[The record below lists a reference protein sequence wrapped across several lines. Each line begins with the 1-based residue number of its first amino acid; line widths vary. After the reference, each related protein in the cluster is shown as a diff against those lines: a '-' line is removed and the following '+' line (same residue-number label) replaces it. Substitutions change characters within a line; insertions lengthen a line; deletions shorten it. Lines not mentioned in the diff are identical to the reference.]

1 MVVGWEV
8 MWRWELLVWVLLE
21 MLVLIRVGIV
31 GMMDSMGVE
40 VEAADRRQ

>member
-1 MVVGWEV
+1 MVVVVVWEV
-8 MWRWELLVWVLLE
+8 VWRWELLVWVLLE

-40 VEAADRRQ
+40 VADRRQ

>member
-1 MVVGWEV
+1 MVVVVVWEV
-8 MWRWELLVWVLLE
+8 VWRWELLVWVLLE

-40 VEAADRRQ
+40 LADRRQ